1 MAAFFLSGLAAE
13 EFQHYFVQ
21 SSEALRS
28 QGIQRV
34 TATASPGFPCR
45 ISLTDAAIGDV
56 LLLLTFEHHGV
67 DSPYRSS
74 GPIYIREG
82 AAQAILPVGVIP
94 PYIGLRQISLRA
106 YDAAHMMVHADVAGG
121 MEVAHVLEAMFEDAC
136 VAYVHLHNAKPGC
149 FACSASRA
157 TGPS

>member
-13 EFQHYFVQ
+13 PFQHYFAQ

-28 QGIQRV
+28 QDIQRV
-34 TATASPGFPCR
+34 TATASHGFPCR
-45 ISLTDAAIGDV
+45 ISLSDAEIGEE
-56 LLLLTFEHHGV
+56 LLLLSFEHHGV

-74 GPIYIREG
+74 GPIYIRKG
-82 AAQAILPVGVIP
+82 VAQAVLPAGVIP
-94 PYIGLRQISLRA
+94 PYIRPRQISLRA

-121 MEVAHVLEAMFEDAC
+121 MEVAHALEAMFEDAS
-136 VAYVHLHNAKPGC
+136 VSYVHLHNAKPGC
-149 FACSASRA
+149 FACLASRA